1 MDDQLTG
8 NAGHVQPPD
17 SPPDAEVAL
26 PTNSAQ
32 PFAPVAVAEGLGKVP
47 LRIGVGKMEGRT
59 GTGYR
64 HSGCPISAGAECQ
77 QQDAGTDIVLR
88 KVDGGKLRR
97 VNCLRPLSSID
108 VSGSI

>member
-32 PFAPVAVAEGLGKVP
+32 PFAPVAVAEGLGKYLCASAWEKWRAVP
-47 LRIGVGKMEGRT
+47 VPDTDTPAVRFPLVLNVSSRT
-59 GTGYR
+59 PELT
-64 HSGCPISAGAECQ
+64 
-77 QQDAGTDIVLR
+77 
-88 KVDGGKLRR
+88 
-97 VNCLRPLSSID
+97 
-108 VSGSI
+108 